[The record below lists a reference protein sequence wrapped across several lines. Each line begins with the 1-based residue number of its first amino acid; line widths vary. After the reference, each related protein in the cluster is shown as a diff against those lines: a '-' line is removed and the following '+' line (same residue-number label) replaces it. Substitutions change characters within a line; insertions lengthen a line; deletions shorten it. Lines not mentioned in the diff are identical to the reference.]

1 MLLFQFLRLEGSDWN
16 GNVFTFIAK
25 NTGKIL
31 SNSKTNQNN
40 PFLIPQS
47 KFSPWPMPKLTGL
60 LKLYETCVSGMV
72 KIVVSAWVI
81 WFINIILM
89 ESTVPEGIYQ
99 PLENITIISMM
110 VIITG
115 GHVLTFHAIRNN
127 NRKIFNATHNSQQA
141 ILFKREKKAFK
152 DMTFYTVATLLSL
165 LPLLVLLNHVENSIV
180 SGHILFPWAQIFS
193 QQISSLNPVIQ
204 IQRNAALR
212 QALKM
217 ALWMV
222 WALSADHPDSGLSLE
237 AQPVAGRNRS
247 QAVGLVCSD
256 CRVGK
261 CLPYV
266 MSWLKNVV
274 KQEKKNHWLLCRIKF
289 WISVYLA

>member
-31 SNSKTNQNN
+31 SSSKTNQNN

-115 GHVLTFHAIRNN
+115 GHVLTFQAIRNN

-152 DMTFYTVATLLSL
+152 DMTLYTVATLLSL

-193 QQISSLNPVIQ
+193 QQISSINPVIQ

>member
-1 MLLFQFLRLEGSDWN
+1 
-16 GNVFTFIAK
+16 
-25 NTGKIL
+25 
-31 SNSKTNQNN
+31 
-40 PFLIPQS
+40 
-47 KFSPWPMPKLTGL
+47 MPKLPEF

-193 QQISSLNPVIQ
+193 QQISSINPVIQ

-217 ALWMV
+217 
-222 WALSADHPDSGLSLE
+222 SL
-237 AQPVAGRNRS
+237 
-247 QAVGLVCSD
+247 
-256 CRVGK
+256 
-261 CLPYV
+261 
-266 MSWLKNVV
+266 
-274 KQEKKNHWLLCRIKF
+274 
-289 WISVYLA
+289 